1 MSYQMER
8 ILEFLGEAVYEEQNV
23 IDEFGGKTVEE
34 ILAKLD
40 EIYIFDDNRNL
51 AQMIFDELE
60 QRKYRI

>member
-8 ILEFLGEAVYEEQNV
+8 ILEFLGEAVYEEQDV
-23 IDEFGGKTVEE
+23 INEFGGKSVDE
-34 ILAKLD
+34 IRAKLD
-40 EIYIFDDNRNL
+40 EVYIYDDNRNL